1 MKKQRHSIKGKILT
15 ITILVLLI
23 SNITIG
29 FLGYIIAKNQLNQK
43 AEIILKNGVDA
54 AMQMIHIAQHS
65 VEDGELTLEEAQD
78 LIKEH
83 LIGELKSDGTRS
95 IDNSMDLGD
104 NGYFFIISENGDA
117 IAHPNLEGQNLWELR
132 DKSKKEVLLI
142 QDSIN
147 TAKNGGGFTYYDWTL
162 LNGEDIDSKIVYNQL
177 DEEWGWIVIGGSYK
191 TDFNQGANYVLKFT
205 SVVVG
210 IFIILV
216 TIIIYSFSHRMG
228 KALEAIT
235 TRADKIA
242 SLDVTE
248 DISESLT
255 MRKDEIGMLA
265 NSFQQIVDN
274 LRSFARQISDASDRL
289 ALSSKELRISSDGS
303 AAAANEV
310 AKAIEDIAQGATH
323 QAIDTE
329 DAAGNISELGILV
342 ENNQDDMNI
351 LNIST
356 REVDILKDEGVKIV
370 EALVRNTEASNRA
383 TIEIQN
389 VIYSTNE
396 SAEKIENAS
405 NMIRNIADQTNLLAL
420 NAAIEAARAGESG
433 RGFAVVAEEI
443 RKLAEQSNGFTKDI
457 AEIVNDLSSKT
468 GQAVKTMEEVIKIT
482 EIQSK
487 SVADTNEKF
496 IGISNSIENMS
507 NIIEHINEIG
517 EAIMGKKDNII
528 DIVQNLS
535 AIAQENA
542 AGAEE
547 ASASVEE
554 QTATMAEIA
563 NACEVL
569 EGLAYDMKNSI
580 SKFKY

>member
-329 DAAGNISELGILV
+329 DAAGTISELGILV

-351 LNIST
+351 LNRST

>member
-351 LNIST
+351 LNRST

-563 NACEVL
+563 NACEIL